1 MITTLLSNLM
11 DFVLSVPINLVIIG
25 IICLILK
32 IAGKTIKTIIK
43 VFVGYFIICF
53 ILAVL
58 GLSLPSIPALVIWLK
73 NIIISI
79 GAWLSSLGIL

>member
-1 MITTLLSNLM
+1 MITSVLSNLM

-25 IICLILK
+25 IVCLIMK

-53 ILAVL
+53 ILALL
-58 GLSLPSIPALVIWLK
+58 GLSLPSIPALIIWIKNVAISLGTWLK
-73 NIIISI
+73 
-79 GAWLSSLGIL
+79 GLGIL